1 MQKIPLAVVV
11 LAAGKG
17 KRMKSDIPKV
27 LHPLA
32 GKPLLSYVL
41 ENLNQL
47 DPDRVLLI
55 VGHGAKQIYSVF
67 GGDPRIEFVEQKE
80 QLGTGH
86 AILQTKS
93 ALEDFDGNV
102 LILCGDMPFIKTK
115 TMKSM
120 IDYKNSKQIACVL
133 LTLKTAVPKDFGR
146 ILRGSNGSVCGI
158 VEHKDSCEKQKTID
172 EYNAGVY
179 CFDRSLLFK
188 SVGGLDSHNAQAE
201 YYLTD
206 VVECFAK
213 RSLTVHAVQTR
224 DDQEVFGVNSSEDLR
239 NAERILAEVLS

>member
-1 MQKIPLAVVV
+1 MQKLPLAVVV

-32 GKPLLSYVL
+32 GKPLLTYAL
-41 ENLNQL
+41 ENLHELN
-47 DPDRVLLI
+47 PDRVLLV
-55 VGHGAKQIYSVF
+55 VGHGAKQICSIF
-67 GGDPRIEFVEQKE
+67 RSDSRLEFVEQKE

-86 AILQTKS
+86 AILQTRS

-102 LILCGDMPFIKTK
+102 LVLCGDMPFIRTE
-115 TMKSM
+115 TMKTM
-120 IDYKNSKQIACVL
+120 IDYKSSKQVACVL
-133 LTLKTAVPKDFGR
+133 LTLKTSASKDFGR
-146 ILRGSNGSVCGI
+146 ILRDSKGSVCGI
-158 VEHKDSCEKQKTID
+158 VEHKDASQRQKTID

-179 CFDRSLLFK
+179 CFDRSLLFQ
-188 SVGGLDSHNAQAE
+188 SVSGLDSHNAQAE

-213 RSLTVHAVQTR
+213 RGLIVRTVQTR
-224 DDQEVFGVNSSEDLR
+224 DDREIFGVNSSEDLKS
-239 NAERILAEVLS
+239 AERILAEV